1 MMISYSTAAPEAAGP
16 VADPFEIHN
25 LASDPKRVEKMPEMR
40 EVLDA
45 WIEMCDDPLDM
56 PEDELVRT
64 RVYPPEGE
72 QPTTARP
79 TVRLEPVGA
88 RTCKLTVTC
97 ETEGAAIGF
106 RRKRAA
112 ASEPNA
118 AKDNTAWTIYNGP
131 TNINAAGPVEVIA
144 HRIGFQPGP
153 PVVVEM

>member
-25 LASDPKRVEKMPEMR
+25 LAFDPKRVEKMSEMR

-72 QPTTARP
+72 QRTTAPPRANRTRP
-79 TVRLEPVGA
+79 KTTPRGRFTTVR
-88 RTCKLTVTC
+88 
-97 ETEGAAIGF
+97 
-106 RRKRAA
+106 
-112 ASEPNA
+112 
-118 AKDNTAWTIYNGP
+118 
-131 TNINAAGPVEVIA
+131 
-144 HRIGFQPGP
+144 RISTRPDRSR
-153 PVVVEM
+153 